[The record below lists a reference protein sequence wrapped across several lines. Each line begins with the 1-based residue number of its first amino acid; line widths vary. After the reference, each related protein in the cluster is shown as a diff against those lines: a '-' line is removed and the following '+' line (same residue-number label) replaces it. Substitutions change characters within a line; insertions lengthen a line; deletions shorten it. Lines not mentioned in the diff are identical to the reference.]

1 MTDFCDY
8 IQKDCMI
15 ELSGTE
21 KSDAFQQIMASIKA
35 SNLLQNSDLFFEKIL
50 QREEQSSTGIGLGV
64 AIPHARVEDLTKT
77 FIAIGGS
84 GKGIDFSTPDD
95 IPVRLIFM
103 IGVSPEKAEYLKIL
117 SKISGLVRNEEF
129 RKQLLNCPSM
139 NDLFNL
145 ITSQS

>member
-1 MTDFCDY
+1 MVNIGDY

-21 KSDAFQQIMASIKA
+21 KNHAFQQIMASIRK
-35 SNLLQNSDLFFEKIL
+35 SNLLKDSNLFFEKIL

-64 AIPHARVEDLTKT
+64 AIPHARVEDLSKT
-77 FIAIGGS
+77 FIAIGRS
-84 GKGIDFSTPDD
+84 AKGIDFSTPDD

-145 ITSQS
+145 LISQS